1 MIGAGLAGYRITI
14 ELARLDLR
22 LEKQDE
28 FGVVAHFCFGSREIT
43 AAAPFSP
50 MRPSH
55 PPRRRLSLFA
65 RKTQALPPQR
75 SFADGHSLDHELTLR
90 PHAVVRVVA

>member
-28 FGVVAHFCFGSREIT
+28 FGVVAHFCFGS
-43 AAAPFSP
+43 A
-50 MRPSH
+50 
-55 PPRRRLSLFA
+55 
-65 RKTQALPPQR
+65 
-75 SFADGHSLDHELTLR
+75 GDHR
-90 PHAVVRVVA
+90 G